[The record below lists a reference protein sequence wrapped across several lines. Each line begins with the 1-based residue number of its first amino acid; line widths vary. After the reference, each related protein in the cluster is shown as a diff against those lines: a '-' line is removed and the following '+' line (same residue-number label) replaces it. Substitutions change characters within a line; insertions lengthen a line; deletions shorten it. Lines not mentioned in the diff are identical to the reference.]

1 MCSSPG
7 DDVENKSE
15 GNRDKSAAM
24 GVDSEAAIFYHGN
37 YYLLN
42 FAAKNEAPFYAKT
55 RGLRVYSRNH

>member
-1 MCSSPG
+1 M
-7 DDVENKSE
+7 ENKSE
-15 GNRDKSAAM
+15 GNRDKSAAI